1 MKRIVLFLT
10 LSTFFI
16 NSDIKAQEVLDG
28 MFIKE
33 TNPTRRVVPYT
44 HIREAD
50 VMFYKRVW
58 RVIDLREKM
67 NHPLY
72 FPTQEISEIGY
83 NRQSLFHVL
92 KKGIEEG
99 SIQAYE
105 EQADGG
111 QFKVP
116 LTKTAAMDKLSE
128 ERTGTD
134 IDPETGLEIQTSY
147 TIDVNANNVKE
158 YWIKED
164 WVFDRERSVME
175 VRIIGILPIIEK
187 ENAETGQT
195 KREGLFWIYFPEARY
210 VLANQEVYNPNNDGE
225 RLTFEDYFRKR
236 IFSSYIFR
244 ETNVY
249 DNRVLEKYV
258 KGVDRQLEASR
269 IEEEIINF
277 EHDLWQF

>member
-1 MKRIVLFLT
+1 MKRIGLFLAICS
-10 LSTFFI
+10 LALISEV
-16 NSDIKAQEVLDG
+16 KAQEVLDG

-83 NRQSLFHVL
+83 DRKSLFHVL
-92 KKGIEEG
+92 KNGIEEG
-99 SIQAYE
+99 TIQAYE
-105 EQADGG
+105 EQGDGG

-116 LTKTAAMDKLSE
+116 LTKTAAMDKLVE
-128 ERTGTD
+128 EVTSTQ
-134 IDPETGLEIQTSY
+134 IDPETGLEVETSY
-147 TIDVNANNVKE
+147 TDEISASFVVE
-158 YWIKED
+158 YWLKED
-164 WVFDRERSVME
+164 WVFDRERSVLE
-175 VRIIGILPIIEK
+175 ARIIGLMPVIEK
-187 ENAETGQT
+187 PNTETGIPD
-195 KREGLFWIYFPEARY
+195 KFGLFWVYFPEARY
-210 VLANQEVYNPNNDGE
+210 VFANQEVYNPTNDGE

-236 IFSSYIFR
+236 IFNSYIFR

-258 KGVDRQLEASR
+258 KGVDRLLEAR
-269 IEEEIINF
+269 KIEDEIFNF